1 VFNAQYGSQDALV
14 SSVSRPFAPLPS
26 NAIRELHAVAIK
38 TNSKIRNHM
47 ANTPEWVRDV
57 MQVTCARFSL
67 NSFKPDLLGDPYS
80 PYNVAHRLVS
90 VLSFRSAMT
99 GFAYSFLA
107 PSAAYIHNTLLPLRI
122 YGHFVFFHL
131 RRLQR
136 MEFKK
141 PGSVQN
147 AASCDAAYKN
157 RKRVSWSQC
166 ICKSYVI
173 LTQHP

>member
-1 VFNAQYGSQDALV
+1 MFNAQYGSQEALV
-14 SSVSRPFAPLPS
+14 SSVSRPFAPLPA
-26 NAIRELHAVAIK
+26 NAIRELHAVGIK

-57 MQVTCARFSL
+57 MQATGARFGL

-90 VLSFRSAMT
+90 ILSFRSAMT

-107 PSAAYIHNTLLPLRI
+107 PSAAYIHNTLLLFRI
-122 YGHFVFFHL
+122 YDHFVFFHL

-147 AASCDAAYKN
+147 AASRDAAYKN
-157 RKRVSWSQC
+157 RKRVSWPHC
-166 ICKSYVI
+166 ICKPHII
-173 LTQHP
+173 LTQPP